1 MDIKQDKN
9 KLLKDTNS
17 KEDEYCFEVSIDGV
31 KCYSNGFKTIEAQ
44 IREPIVLNNNN
55 NAYCYQPRT
64 YDTCNIEAK
73 VR

>member
-31 KCYSNGFKTIEAQ
+31 KYYSKGFKTIEAQ
-44 IREPIVLNNNN
+44 IREPIVLNKTN
-55 NAYCYQPRT
+55 YSFGSHQRP

-73 VR
+73 VS